1 MSNST
6 SSFNPQ
12 IWSKRH
18 QLLREKM
25 LVSKPIS
32 NFEEQA
38 GLQVGSRVHRPIG
51 PDFVVDNYTK
61 YTDTTA
67 QDVTTS
73 DEYLDVDQFKVV
85 AWDLDLIDIKQSK
98 YDIEATTFDR
108 ATYQIKN
115 TMDASRLKETLNASH
130 TADAADVGGS
140 LGTPAT
146 LTAANV
152 NQFFSNA
159 KATLRAANVEDD
171 KARYAVVTPKI
182 TSLIEQSFV
191 ANGFGLA
198 DSTLKNGYKGDAFGL
213 KIYEST
219 NVTHTQTVTLATVVN
234 TNTLTVGGVTFT
246 FATVATNAGDVD
258 LGASDTDAAANFV
271 LAFNGTG
278 TPSATTYIEL
288 SAANRKI
295 IKWLNASA
303 TSELGVITIQFSG
316 QVTVS
321 KSGAPITLGSQYANL
336 EIGRMGSVDMVV
348 QMDAEIQKNKLPRQN
363 GYAYQVY
370 DVWGKKTFTEGAVRM
385 LNGKVIA

>member
-1 MSNST
+1 
-6 SSFNPQ
+6 
-12 IWSKRH
+12 
-18 QLLREKM
+18 M

-51 PDFVVDNYTK
+51 PDFVVDTYTK

-115 TMDASRLKETLNASH
+115 CMDASRLKETLNA
-130 TADAADVGGS
+130 TYAADAADVGGS
-140 LGTPAT
+140 LWTPAT

-171 KARYAVVTPKI
+171 KAWYAVVTPKV
-182 TSLIEQSFV
+182 TALIEQAFV

-219 NVTHTQTVTLATVVN
+219 NVTHTQTISLSTVAN
-234 TNTLTVGGVTFT
+234 TNTVTIAGVTFT

-278 TPSATTYIEL
+278 TPGATTYIDL
-288 SAANRKI
+288 STANRKI
-295 IKWLNASA
+295 IKALNATA
-303 TSELGVITIQFSG
+303 TSALGVITIQFSG

-321 KSGAPITLGSQYANL
+321 KSGSPITLGSQYANL
-336 EIGRMGSVDMVV
+336 EIGRMGAVDMVV

-370 DVWGKKTFTEGAVRM
+370 DVWGKKTFTEWAVRM
-385 LNGKVIA
+385 LNGKVMV

>member
-115 TMDASRLKETLNASH
+115 CMDASRLKETLNASY

-140 LGTPAT
+140 AGTPAT

-171 KARYAVVTPKI
+171 KAWYAVVTPKV
-182 TSLIEQSFV
+182 TALIEQSFV

-219 NVTHTQTVTLATVVN
+219 NVTHTQTITLSTAANGNSVTI
-234 TNTLTVGGVTFT
+234 GGVTLT
-246 FATVATNAGDVD
+246 FATTASVAGDVD

-278 TPSATTYIEL
+278 TPSATTYIDL
-288 SAANRKI
+288 SEANRKI
-295 IKWLNASA
+295 IKALNASA
-303 TSELGVITIQFSG
+303 TSAAGVITIQFSG

-321 KSGAPITLGSQYANL
+321 KSGSPITLGTQYANL
-336 EIGRMGSVDMVV
+336 EIGRMGAVDMVV

-370 DVWGKKTFTEGAVRM
+370 DAWGKKTFTEGSVRM
-385 LNGKVIA
+385 LNAKVIA